1 MSTTRGAAQPVSFER
16 LAWICA
22 CLGLGLIPNM
32 AALPLWVIG
41 TVGAC
46 AALRLFRAANG
57 RPPPPTLIRSV
68 VAVLAIG
75 LLFLQFRTFNG
86 LTAGTALLSLVAGL
100 KVLETKTRRDIHVL
114 ALIVYFLSLA
124 ALLHGESFWLLA
136 YLIALVWVTTAA
148 LLHLSGT
155 SLKVDWRAGWRY
167 AGRILAQAAPLA
179 LVLWLLFP
187 RFAEPLWQTPSDAR
201 GATGLSDSM
210 SPGDIDDLA
219 QSDEVAF
226 RVRFANGVPP
236 SKERYWRGPVL
247 HDFDGH
253 TWRRTDAGPAHAP
266 ALLPEGAGYQY
277 TLNIEPNQHNW
288 IFVLDWPSGWDLAR
302 GMLTVDYMLV
312 QPTPISQ
319 PIDVVATSYPHVRAG
334 APLAANM
341 RWRDTQL
348 PPNRNPRTLKF
359 AQQLR
364 AEHPDDMDYVHA
376 VLDLFAQQEF
386 FYTLT
391 PPRLAENSVDEFLFD
406 TKRGFCGHYASA
418 FAMLMRAA
426 GIPARVVTGYQGGT
440 YNRFADYWIV
450 RQNSAHAWDEIWIEG
465 HGWLRVDP
473 TSAVAPQR
481 IESGLSDLGSA
492 EDHAGWRRLPW
503 LADLRLRIDA
513 LRQLW
518 RKRILKYDE
527 GAQLKLLG
535 YLRIP
540 QPDSEKLV
548 MVMAGAL
555 ALVLTLLAWQ
565 IRRELMPA
573 PKDPLARSFNR
584 LCRKL
589 AAAGVARAAHEGAE
603 AYAARIAR
611 NRPDLSA
618 ASDLCRRYSELRYGE
633 NRADA
638 ADFAAAVRA
647 LRLPRTPH
655 PKPRD
660 SRAS

>member
-1 MSTTRGAAQPVSFER
+1 MSSPRGAAQPVAFER

-22 CLGLGLIPNM
+22 CLGLAMIPHM
-32 AALPLWVIG
+32 AALPLWVLG

-46 AALRLFRAANG
+46 AALRLFRAAHG
-57 RPPPPTLIRSV
+57 RSAPPRLIRTL

-86 LTAGTALLSLVAGL
+86 LAAGTALLSLVAGL
-100 KVLETKTRRDIHVL
+100 KVLETQTRRDIHVL

-136 YLIALVWVTTAA
+136 YLVVLVWITTAT
-148 LLHLSGT
+148 LLHLSGVA
-155 SLKVDWRAGWRY
+155 LQVDWRSGGRY

-187 RFAEPLWQTPSDAR
+187 RFAEPLWQTPSDGH
-201 GATGLSDSM
+201 GATGLSDTL
-210 SPGDIDDLA
+210 SPGDIDELA

-226 RVRFANGVPP
+226 RVRFADGVPP
-236 SKERYWRGPVL
+236 AKQRYWRGPVL

-253 TWRRTDAGPAHAP
+253 TWRRTDSGPSSVP
-266 ALLPEGAGYQY
+266 ALLPEGPAYRY

-288 IFVLDWPSGWDLAR
+288 IFVLDWPSSWDLPRA
-302 GMLTVDYMLV
+302 MLTGDYMLV
-312 QPTPISQ
+312 QTNPISQ
-319 PIDVVATSYPHVRAG
+319 PIDVVATSYTQVRAG
-334 APLAANM
+334 TPLGNGV

-348 PPNRNPRTLKF
+348 PPDRNPRTLKF

-364 AEHPDDMDYVHA
+364 AAHPDDMDYVQA
-376 VLDLFAQQEF
+376 VLDMFAQQEF

-391 PPRLAENSVDEFLFD
+391 PPRLAQNSVDEFLFD

-426 GIPARVVTGYQGGT
+426 GIPARVVTGYQGGAF
-440 YNRFADYWIV
+440 NRFANYWIV
-450 RQNSAHAWDEIWIEG
+450 RQSNAHAWDEIWIEG
-465 HGWLRVDP
+465 HGWLRIDP

-481 IESGLSDLGSA
+481 IDPGLSDLGSA
-492 EDHAGWRRLPW
+492 EDRFGGLRHLPW

-518 RKRILKYDE
+518 RDRVLKYDE

-540 QPDSEKLV
+540 APDGQKLV

-555 ALVLTLLAWQ
+555 SLVLGLLAWQ
-565 IRRELMPA
+565 IRRELAPA
-573 PKDPLARSFNR
+573 VKDPLLRSFNR

-589 AAAGVARAAHEGAE
+589 AAAGMARRQHEGAE
-603 AYAARIAR
+603 AYAARITQA
-611 NRPDLSA
+611 RPDLA
-618 ASDLCRRYSELRYGE
+618 AAAALCRRYSELRYADS
-633 NRADA
+633 RADA
-638 ADFAAAVRA
+638 AEFAAAVRA
-647 LRLPRTPH
+647 LRPR
-655 PKPRD
+655 
-660 SRAS
+660 RAGA